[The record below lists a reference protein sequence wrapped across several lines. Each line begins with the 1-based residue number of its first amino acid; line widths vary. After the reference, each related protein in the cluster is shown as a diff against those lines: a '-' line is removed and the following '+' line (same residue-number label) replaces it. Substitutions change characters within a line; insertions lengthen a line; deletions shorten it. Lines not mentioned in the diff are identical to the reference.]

1 MTGTVRLRLQ
11 GGAVRVV
18 GRRSEYS
25 LYDPKSATYGP
36 DSTYD
41 QRRASGF
48 VELWGAQSAEANRVL
63 RKMMS

>member
-1 MTGTVRLRLQ
+1 MQ

-25 LYDPKSATYGP
+25 LYDQRSATYGQ

-48 VELWGAQSAEANRVL
+48 VELWGAQSAEANRIL
-63 RKMMS
+63 RKARAER